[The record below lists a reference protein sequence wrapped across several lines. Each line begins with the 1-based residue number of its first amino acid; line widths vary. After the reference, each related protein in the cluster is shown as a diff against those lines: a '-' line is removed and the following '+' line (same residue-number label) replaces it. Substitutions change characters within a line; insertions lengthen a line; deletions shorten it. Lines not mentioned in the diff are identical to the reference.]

1 MTQRQAVVSAVLAWW
16 VCGAALSYADQGQRP
31 GSAPRPRP
39 TVGTNRDSQDSEGE
53 SHTLTGCILQGTA
66 PKTYI
71 VAETLS
77 LLRPEGAAP
86 KPATVRDGGTRYQL
100 LTDGTIDLSKL
111 VNREVSVTGNVSLP
125 AVSSD
130 TQKSTTRPEALG
142 KLTVKA
148 LKETGVACATPRG

>member
-1 MTQRQAVVSAVLAWW
+1 MTQRQVVVSAVLAC

-39 TVGTNRDSQDSEGE
+39 TVGTNRDSKDTEGE
-53 SHTLTGCILQGTA
+53 SHTLTGCVLAGTA

-77 LLRPEGAAP
+77 LLTPEGAAP
-86 KPATVRDGGTRYQL
+86 RPVTVRDGGTRYQL

-111 VNREVSVTGNVSLP
+111 VNREVSVTGNVSVP

-130 TQKSTTRPEALG
+130 TQKSTTRPEALST
-142 KLTVKA
+142 LTVKS
-148 LKETGVACATPRG
+148 LKATGASCSLPRG

>member
-1 MTQRQAVVSAVLAWW
+1 MTQRQVVVSAVLAC
-16 VCGAALSYADQGQRP
+16 VCGASLGYADQGQRP
-31 GSAPRPRP
+31 GAAPRPRP
-39 TVGTNRDSQDSEGE
+39 TVGTNRDSTDSEGE

-77 LLRPEGAAP
+77 LLTPEGAAP
-86 KPATVRDGGTRYQL
+86 RPVTVRDGGTRYQL

-111 VNREVSVTGNVSLP
+111 VNREVSVTGNVRVP

-130 TQKSTTRPEALG
+130 PQKSTTRPEALST
-142 KLTVKA
+142 LTVKSHKA
-148 LKETGVACATPRG
+148 TGAPCKE

>member
-1 MTQRQAVVSAVLAWW
+1 MTQRQVVVSAVLAC
-16 VCGAALSYADQGQRP
+16 VCTAALSYADQGQRP

-39 TVGTNRDSQDSEGE
+39 TVGTNTDSKESGGE
-53 SHTLTGCILQGTA
+53 SHTLTGCVLLGTA

-86 KPATVRDGGTRYQL
+86 QPATVRDGGTRYQL

-111 VNREVSVTGNVSLP
+111 VNREVSVSGTVSVP

-130 TQKSTTRPEALG
+130 AQKSTTRPETLG
-142 KLTVKA
+142 KLTVKT
-148 LKETGVACATPRG
+148 LKETGTPCSVPRG